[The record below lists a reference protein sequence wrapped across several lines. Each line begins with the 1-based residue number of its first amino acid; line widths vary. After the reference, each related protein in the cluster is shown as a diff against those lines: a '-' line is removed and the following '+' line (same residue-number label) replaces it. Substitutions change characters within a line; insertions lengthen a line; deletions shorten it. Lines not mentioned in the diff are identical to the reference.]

1 VSLRTHFAS
10 GCGPAHFAF
19 ALAGLAVAIPPP
31 LAALPDGDLDL
42 GFYTDGRYV
51 LPQQAPDFDQEFRTL
66 TEAPDG
72 RLVVAGYR
80 ETPLGTSTLIWMA
93 LDGAT
98 APTICTVFAAVEPP
112 VLARANAV
120 AFDGA
125 GRLLVGG
132 RADFLGDVDIQGI
145 VLRFLYPAC
154 TLDTDFGDGGMVRT
168 NFSSHGEVHTVAVD
182 GEERILAGGAADG
195 GGFVLRLDEDGDP
208 DTTFDGDGRRE
219 LPELPYALDL
229 QDDGRIL
236 VAAQSSGGAVIY
248 ALRFD
253 SLGDLDGTFSDDG
266 RVELDF
272 RETEVPVGIRYD
284 RHRPGIVVAGRA
296 ATSVT
301 LETSLARLELDG
313 DADPEFGEDGLWVG
327 YCTGQGFENAGG
339 LALQGDG
346 RILVAGSGGGNPA
359 RPFVCRFLPSG
370 APDPD
375 FGISGVARPHL
386 HVAPGGTSGAVEV
399 LVRTGGKIALAGWS
413 YDDNPRTGA
422 AAQLENSLVFAD
434 GFERGS
440 TASW

>member
-1 VSLRTHFAS
+1 VSLRTPFAS
-10 GCGPAHFAF
+10 GLIPANLAF
-19 ALAGLAVAIPPP
+19 ALVGLAVATPPP
-31 LAALPDGDLDL
+31 LAALPDGDFDL
-42 GFYTDGRYV
+42 EFYTDGKYI
-51 LPQQAPDFDQEFRTL
+51 LPQQAPEFDQELLAL

-72 RLVVAGYR
+72 RLVVAGVR

-98 APTICTVFAAVEPP
+98 APTICTVFTAVEPP

-154 TLDTDFGDGGMVRT
+154 TLDADFGDGGVVRT
-168 NFSSHGEVHTVAVD
+168 DFSSYGEVHTVAVD
-182 GEERILAGGAADG
+182 NEERILAGGAADG
-195 GGFVLRLDEDGDP
+195 GGFILRLDEGGDP
-208 DTTFDGDGRRE
+208 DTTFDGDGRRD
-219 LPELPYALDL
+219 LVELPYALDL

-236 VAAQSSGGAVIY
+236 VAAQSSGSAVIY
-248 ALRFD
+248 ALRLD
-253 SLGDLDGTFSDDG
+253 SLGDFDGTFSGDG

-272 RETEVPVGIRYD
+272 REAETPIGIRFD

-296 ATSVT
+296 STSVT

-313 DADPEFGEDGLWVG
+313 NFDPEFDEDGLWVG
-327 YCTGQGFENAGG
+327 LCTGQSFEGAGG

-346 RILVAGSGGGNPA
+346 RILVAGSGGGSPA

-375 FGISGVARPHL
+375 FGIAGVARPQF
-386 HVAPGGTSGAVEV
+386 HVAPGGNSGAVDV
-399 LVRTGGKIALAGWS
+399 ILRTSGKIALAGWS

-422 AAQLENSLVFAD
+422 AAQLENSVIFAD